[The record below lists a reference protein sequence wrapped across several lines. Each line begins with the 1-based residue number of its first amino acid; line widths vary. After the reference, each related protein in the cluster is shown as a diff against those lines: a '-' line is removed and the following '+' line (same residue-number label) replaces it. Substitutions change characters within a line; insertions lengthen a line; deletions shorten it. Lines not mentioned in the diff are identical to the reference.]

1 MAFTGTKECFAQ
13 SAKDHD
19 LKLCSP
25 LGILSSYGTITAQ
38 DCRPAYSHLRQHQP
52 RHSRR
57 NNVNNCKDQNRILSG
72 IPAQQSYLFNCNIP
86 FSTDSESALQNKTS
100 YYSHSLT
107 HPSEGTFC
115 FQQMLHVNRPYQ
127 KLETFSLK
135 PRILGK
141 RAFSSPYPP
150 TPICL
155 SPPKSQTS
163 AKFQSESA
171 NSFLGGH
178 SCVPSI
184 AREHPG
190 VRVGNSVAISGKPVL
205 ASYKPALNKNTFM
218 RPTSAKVP
226 LHHTKEGRNCKPSS
240 LGSAHHFGE
249 SGGVT
254 YVNLDTSPLKHHNAI
269 TAQTE
274 VEVLNTALPP
284 VNIVAKTECASSHM
298 EESLHHSKS
307 FVQDARDPQITF
319 TEAVRK
325 LAASTGNCLKN
336 GLSNGL
342 GNFAQCCEHNP
353 VIGTNLLKGFCR
365 KTGEI
370 TENTMV
376 PHMTQGETKIFIATK
391 TGTACLANGI
401 TDTASIESPVC
412 ISRSDTAAP
421 DTISIG
427 DGNESLS
434 KAQTTQPSV
443 SHGQGMKVRLS
454 RCTSVSLVTTR
465 ISAIHLDKGIAEG
478 EVMGSGEDAEMKDS
492 ESSVSHLQEEDEGE
506 ELLDGLED
514 ECSQEDE
521 ELVCSSDLEASSL
534 TSLAGL
540 SSPFILSFSQS
551 EPHFDRDFGYE
562 RLNKTYRTSANSMLH
577 LKKHLQTS
585 PPTAIRKLN
594 SPKRNAVNSG
604 ADKLDK
610 KSFTLPSIAAVIG
623 SGHVT
628 QSKVDS
634 LIIVFGVNDMQC
646 FSIIEQPSFINFVTG
661 VQPGKMDM
669 SSKTLVERVEKQFSD
684 VKDNL
689 METLANVSTICTMA
703 DIWTHQN
710 CSFFGIT
717 TYWINCDT
725 LQQKSK
731 ALSCCRIQEKHT
743 YNLIVSTLV
752 SIHIKYKIDQK
763 VCATFTDNS
772 SNFVKTFTVFAE
784 CERYQTTSILSQ
796 DEDDDGEVHRQPRE
810 TRKKMDDKENGVRSR
825 KMRGESS
832 INENIMEINTL
843 EERVEKGQSGALW
856 DDLLKDMLNQSEPES
871 EAVASWGEIKEKM
884 QEEEAGEDSTKRNLY
899 AQKIKEGEKRSEEV
913 KERGVI
919 LKEVYLEMQVEGQTT
934 NIADRV
940 KLINIDTLNLAQF
953 TFYAV
958 DTECAEGYSCKRSII
973 KLIYLICNEL
983 VELLPWPQR
992 KLLKWKMSTVTP
1004 NIVKQ
1009 TIQRSHFRVTRKSYD
1024 WLGCWGHHMKSPG
1037 FKALREHQKLNH
1049 FPGSFQIGRKDRLW
1063 RNLSKMQSRFGKKE
1077 FNFFPQSFVLPKD
1090 IKLLKKAWEE
1100 GGSHQKWIVKPPASA
1115 RGIGIQVV
1123 HKWSQVPRKRPLLV
1137 QRYLHKPYL
1146 ISGSK
1151 FDLRI
1156 YVYVT
1161 SYDPLRIYIFT
1172 DGLVRFASCK
1182 YSSSMKSLSN
1192 KFMHLTNYSVNKKNS
1207 DYKSNT
1213 DETACQGHKWS
1224 LKALWNYL
1232 SQKGVNTDAVWEK
1245 LKDIVIKTIIASEP
1259 YVNTL
1264 VKMHVRHPNS
1274 CHELFGFDIMLDE
1287 NMKPWVLEVNI
1298 SPSLHSNSPLDVS
1311 IKGQMIRD
1319 LLNLAGFV
1327 LPYKDEVTAH
1337 SESGSAASLCASAKE
1352 KPRRIL
1358 ELSSDE
1364 KMKRAYFLNQK
1375 FSDQESYSTVL
1386 DILTP
1391 DDVRILVETEDELS
1405 RCGEFER
1412 IFPSPFSSRYLRFF
1426 EQPRYL
1432 NILLSQWE
1440 QKSFNC
1446 RQKGIDLLRALC
1458 QKGVHLGINSDAVH
1472 VWSSARLQLTQKT
1485 ETHLNGFSKPDLPAQ
1500 SKIAVQKEKAND
1512 TDDLS
1517 KNHKSVPSLQNL
1529 SVMSRLTP
1537 TLLKHAFSSLP
1548 DITQIA

>member
-412 ISRSDTAAP
+412 ISQSDTAAP

-540 SSPFILSFSQS
+540 SRNCFQNSVQLSDTDSKIVKPALVPSLFPS
-551 EPHFDRDFGYE
+551 
-562 RLNKTYRTSANSMLH
+562 
-577 LKKHLQTS
+577 
-585 PPTAIRKLN
+585 
-594 SPKRNAVNSG
+594 
-604 ADKLDK
+604 
-610 KSFTLPSIAAVIG
+610 LPSTVYFA
-623 SGHVT
+623 T
-628 QSKVDS
+628 Q
-634 LIIVFGVNDMQC
+634 N
-646 FSIIEQPSFINFVTG
+646 
-661 VQPGKMDM
+661 
-669 SSKTLVERVEKQFSD
+669 ER
-684 VKDNL
+684 
-689 METLANVSTICTMA
+689 
-703 DIWTHQN
+703 
-710 CSFFGIT
+710 
-717 TYWINCDT
+717 
-725 LQQKSK
+725 
-731 ALSCCRIQEKHT
+731 
-743 YNLIVSTLV
+743 
-752 SIHIKYKIDQK
+752 
-763 VCATFTDNS
+763 
-772 SNFVKTFTVFAE
+772 
-784 CERYQTTSILSQ
+784 
-796 DEDDDGEVHRQPRE
+796 
-810 TRKKMDDKENGVRSR
+810 
-825 KMRGESS
+825 
-832 INENIMEINTL
+832 
-843 EERVEKGQSGALW
+843 
-856 DDLLKDMLNQSEPES
+856 
-871 EAVASWGEIKEKM
+871 
-884 QEEEAGEDSTKRNLY
+884 
-899 AQKIKEGEKRSEEV
+899 
-913 KERGVI
+913 
-919 LKEVYLEMQVEGQTT
+919 
-934 NIADRV
+934 
-940 KLINIDTLNLAQF
+940 
-953 TFYAV
+953 
-958 DTECAEGYSCKRSII
+958 
-973 KLIYLICNEL
+973 